1 MNHYVEGRLLIIGGA
16 EDKKGECKILKR
28 FIQEAGGRESRV
40 VVLTAATEMPEQ
52 VGSEYKELFENLGA
66 AEVQVLDI
74 AERVSANRESISQE
88 LQKATGI
95 FFTGGDQLRI
105 TGILGGT
112 RLGRTL
118 HNLYQRG
125 VIIAG
130 TSAGA
135 SAMSDTMI
143 VGGEAGTPKKDTLT
157 MAPGLGLL
165 HSVVVDQHFAQRGR
179 IGRLLSAIA
188 QNPYVLGVGID
199 EDTSIL
205 VYSDGHFTVVGN
217 QTVTVV
223 DASPTMASNVS
234 EISPGQA
241 LVLTPVLM
249 HILSDGYRFDLKR
262 RAASLS
268 ETLSGG

>member
-1 MNHYVEGRLLIIGGA
+1 MNDYVEGRLLIIGGA

-28 FIQEAGGRESRV
+28 FIQEAGGKESSV
-40 VVLTAATEMPEQ
+40 VVLTAATELPEQ
-52 VGSEYKELFENLGA
+52 VGAEYKELFERLGA
-66 AEVQVLDI
+66 AQVKVLDI
-74 AERVSANRESISQE
+74 DERTAANQDGVVKDLER
-88 LQKATGI
+88 ATGI

-118 HNLYQRG
+118 HRLYQRG

-143 VGGEAGTPKKDTLT
+143 VGGEAGTPKKDILT

-179 IGRLLSAIA
+179 IGRLLAAIA
-188 QNPYVLGVGID
+188 QNPNVLGIGID

-205 VYSDGHFTVVGN
+205 VYADGHFTVVGS

-223 DASPTMASNVS
+223 DASTTMASNVS

-241 LVLTPVLM
+241 LVLTPVAM
-249 HILSDGYRFDLKR
+249 HVLSDGYCFDLRKR
-262 RAASLS
+262 TASV
-268 ETLSGG
+268 ERVRT